1 MNSLARLGL
10 SLAAASTLLLSQ
22 PAAEAADV
30 PGVRRTEV
38 IYGRKFGTALTLDVL
53 QPAKTN
59 GYAVIAVISG
69 GFFSS
74 HDGINPS
81 YMKEIL
87 DRGYTVFAVV
97 HGSQPK
103 FTIPEITQDMHR
115 SVRWI
120 RTHAADYCVN
130 PDKLGVFGGSAG
142 GHLSLTLATQ
152 GGPGDATSKDPVE
165 RASSAVQAV
174 ACFFPPTDFENWSA
188 PGDTQVGIG
197 KVGRQF
203 HAAFGPRS
211 EVLEERLKLG
221 PEISPIHGLKKE
233 TPPTLIIHGDADKL
247 VPIYQAEIYKKKADA
262 VGANVRVDVKPGAD
276 HGWAKME
283 NDLATFAD
291 WFDAHLRGISK

>member
-1 MNSLARLGL
+1 MLPFSLRP
-10 SLAAASTLLLSQ
+10 LAFACALAFAT
-22 PAAEAADV
+22 PPFTRAADL
-30 PGVRRTEV
+30 PGVQRTEV

-53 QPAKTN
+53 RPPQTN

-74 HDGINPS
+74 HDGINPA

-120 RTHAADYCVN
+120 RTHAADYGVH
-130 PDKLGVFGGSAG
+130 PDKFGVFGGSAG
-142 GHLSLTLATQ
+142 GHLSLTLGTQ
-152 GGPGDATSKDPVE
+152 GTEGDPKAKDPVD

-174 ACFFPPTDFENWSA
+174 ACFFPPTDFENWSR

-197 KVGRQF
+197 KVGRAF
-203 HAAFGPRS
+203 HPAFGPRS
-211 EVLEERLKLG
+211 ENLEERLKLG
-221 PEISPIHGLKKE
+221 PEISPINFL
-233 TPPTLIIHGDADKL
+233 TASAPPTLIIHGDKDGL
-247 VPIYQAEIYKKKADA
+247 VPLYQAEIYKKKADA
-262 VGANVRVDVKPGAD
+262 VGALVRVDVRPGAD

-283 NDLATFAD
+283 KDLAIFAD
-291 WFDAHLRGISK
+291 WFDVHLRGLKK